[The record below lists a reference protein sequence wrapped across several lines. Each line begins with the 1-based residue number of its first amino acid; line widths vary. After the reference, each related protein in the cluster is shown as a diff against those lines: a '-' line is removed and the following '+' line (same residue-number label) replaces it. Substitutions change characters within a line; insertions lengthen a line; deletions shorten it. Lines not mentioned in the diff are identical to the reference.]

1 MPRFHRFRVQHPDI
15 DTAIL
20 STYQLADL
28 QAGEADLALRYGDG
42 RWQGVEAEAILR
54 FLVSPVCAP
63 SLQQAIAGRPSAEAL
78 AAQTFIRED
87 YDDWDLWLKEA
98 GLAGFKQSRELR
110 FVDYSMADRKS
121 TRLNSSH

>member
-78 AAQTFIRED
+78 AAQTFIRERSEERRVG
-87 YDDWDLWLKEA
+87 KECVSTCR
-98 GLAGFKQSRELR
+98 SRW
-110 FVDYSMADRKS
+110 SP
-121 TRLNSSH
+121 SH

>member
-1 MPRFHRFRVQHPDI
+1 MIRRPPRSTRTDTLFPYPTLFRSEICLRWLMPRFHRFRVQHPDI

-78 AAQTFIRED
+78 A
-87 YDDWDLWLKEA
+87 
-98 GLAGFKQSRELR
+98 
-110 FVDYSMADRKS
+110 
-121 TRLNSSH
+121 

>member
-63 SLQQAIAGRPSAEAL
+63 SLQQAIAGRPSAEVRAMSEERR
-78 AAQTFIRED
+78 AG
-87 YDDWDLWLKEA
+87 KEC
-98 GLAGFKQSRELR
+98 
-110 FVDYSMADRKS
+110 VS
-121 TRLNSSH
+121 TCRYLLPPCL